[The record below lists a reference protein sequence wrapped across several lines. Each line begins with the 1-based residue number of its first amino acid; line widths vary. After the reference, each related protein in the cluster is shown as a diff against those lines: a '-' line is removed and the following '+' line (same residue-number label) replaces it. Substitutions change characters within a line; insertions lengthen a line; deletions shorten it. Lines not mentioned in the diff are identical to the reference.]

1 MQQLEWKGY
10 YCRNGRKM
18 SCLVDSSFLEFTE
31 FFKIIVFLTTIRYPW
46 VSCSLTHG
54 KKKERKEL

>member
-1 MQQLEWKGY
+1 
-10 YCRNGRKM
+10 M